1 MAKKRIEP
9 FNPWPGFV
17 DLFASV
23 IMVVLMFMLVLIVN
37 ITYYAQFKYK
47 ISYTGTVAVQELISK
62 PIVIAEKSNQQV
74 KKESLMEKQTQKI
87 VNDDSQKD
95 LEAIAGMDL
104 TIVDSNFTRQEN
116 STFDDKMVIKYSD
129 KEIILDP
136 LTVKDIDSFL
146 VKVKEKYPGYYI
158 SIYIKEPQK
167 QTSASIGKQIAL
179 SRALNIRN
187 LIRKK
192 GFQDNVITIKLKEK
206 IPKSDEIEHSPGY
219 ALIMVS
225 QKK

>member
-1 MAKKRIEP
+1 MARKKVEP

-47 ISYTGTVAVQELISK
+47 ISYTGTVAVQELITK
-62 PIVIAEKSNQQV
+62 PIIIEEKNNQQ
-74 KKESLMEKQTQKI
+74 KKKDSLMEEQTLKI
-87 VNDDSQKD
+87 VKDDSTKD

-104 TIVDSNFTRQEN
+104 TIVDSNLTRQEN
-116 STFDDKMVIKYSD
+116 SMYEDKMIIKYLD

-136 LTVKDIDSFL
+136 QSVKDIEKFL
-146 VKVKEKYPGYYI
+146 LRTKEKFTGYYI
-158 SIYIKEPQK
+158 SIYIKEPQN
-167 QTSASIGKQIAL
+167 QASASVGKQIAL

-192 GFQDNVITIKLKEK
+192 GYEENTIVIRLKEK
-206 IPKSDEIEHSPGY
+206 IPKVDDIEYAPGY
-219 ALIMVS
+219 ALITLNR
-225 QKK
+225 KK